1 MVLWVKNRGSNA
13 LIMTFKSNSGYTRK
27 ICLLHKRYVIV
38 AVANWFET
46 NVATNVRFS
55 HEIFRQI
62 IQMVVSNAF
71 YSRNGR
77 GLHTIIASF
86 AWHFQVTFKQR

>member
-1 MVLWVKNRGSNA
+1 MVLWVKNRGSNV

-38 AVANWFET
+38 AVANRFET
-46 NVATNVRFS
+46 NLATNVRFS
-55 HEIFRQI
+55 HEIYRQA

-71 YSRNGR
+71 YCRNGR
-77 GLHTIIASF
+77 GLHTIIALF
-86 AWHFQVTFKQR
+86 VWHFQVTFKQR